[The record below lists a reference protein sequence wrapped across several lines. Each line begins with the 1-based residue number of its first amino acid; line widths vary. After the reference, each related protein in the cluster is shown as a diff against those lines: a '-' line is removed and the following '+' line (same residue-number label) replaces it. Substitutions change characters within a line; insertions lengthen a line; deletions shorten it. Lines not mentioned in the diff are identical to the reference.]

1 VKLLV
6 LGAESQLGTALTR
19 VLQGQGVEHAVLA
32 TDELDLLKQMDL
44 LKKVSR
50 CSPTQV
56 IHVTSSVNLVQ
67 AENDPDAANSFDVIN
82 TRGLSTLAE
91 VCKHLNLPLLHHS
104 SSYVFDGQKV
114 HPYSETDETNPV
126 CRYGQSKWY
135 GERAIRDNLPSHVIL
150 RTDWM
155 FSKERNKYFRDH
167 IEACRQHDGKIAVM
181 GNRLS
186 PTPASDIARVLL
198 AIAKQVDCAAEVWG
212 TYHYCALQPMSQDH
226 FVENFLN
233 EAARYDAEL
242 AAAIKTLQITK
253 LPVHLPYIP
262 NSALNCQR
270 IFETFGIKQR
280 SRAGELSLL
289 LQDIYGIEPEPE
301 VVEAVETAV
310 AEQAAKAGKA
320 RGQNKAQPGAPIGAQ
335 TRGQARESQAAA
347 SNNAKKNKGKAQAKN
362 QLRKTKDSSP
372 PAKTDATQK
381 GSRQP

>member
-1 VKLLV
+1 MKLLV

-19 VLQGQGVEHAVLA
+19 ALQGQNVEHAVLA

-56 IHVTSSVNLVQ
+56 IHVTSSANLLQ
-67 AENDPDAANSFDVIN
+67 AENDPDAASKFDIIN

-114 HPYSETDETNPV
+114 HPYSESDETNPV

-135 GERAIRDNLPSHVIL
+135 GERVIRDALPSHVIL

-155 FSKERNKYFRDH
+155 FSKERNKFFREH
-167 IEACRQHDGKIAVM
+167 IEACKHNHGKIAVM
-181 GNRLS
+181 SNRLS
-186 PTPASDIARVLL
+186 PTPASDVARVLL
-198 AIAKQVDCAAEVWG
+198 AIARQVDCAAEVWG

-226 FVENFLN
+226 FVENLLQ
-233 EAARYDAEL
+233 ETARYDTEL
-242 AAAIKTLQITK
+242 AAALKTLQITK
-253 LPVHLPYIP
+253 LPVHPPYIA

-280 SRAGELSLL
+280 SRAAELSLL
-289 LQDIYGIEPEPE
+289 LQDIYGIQP
-301 VVEAVETAV
+301 VETEV
-310 AEQAAKAGKA
+310 AADADEPSVAPTTKTRQTKGRD
-320 RGQNKAQPGAPIGAQ
+320 RGQD
-335 TRGQARESQAAA
+335 AAA
-347 SNNAKKNKGKAQAKN
+347 SNNAKKNKSKAQAKN
-362 QLRKTKDSSP
+362 ELRKTKDSNS

-381 GSRQP
+381 ESPQS